1 MMNKVSR
8 VSVFVLLLVS
18 YQSMADNH
26 VTSSKFPV
34 SSIPDPLSQSSDLSP
49 PYASDTKFN
58 ASSDLIL
65 AHNSTKSAHSSVKKE
80 TEDGLFILGRHEWIL
95 LASSTEYFAAYI
107 DPVSTNSRIGVSDL
121 VEFERDGKD
130 WVKFKLLDKE
140 YKFAILEKVKVQ
152 EKSDK
157 PLPVVKLRTKLG
169 DINEEIEYVLINGGN
184 GIVLGENFLRDLAI
198 QNRKYDYIQGRAKK

>member
-8 VSVFVLLLVS
+8 VSAFVLLLAS

-34 SSIPDPLSQSSDLSP
+34 SSIPDPLSQPSDLFLP
-49 PYASDTKFN
+49 DTSDTQFN
-58 ASSDLIL
+58 TSSDLIL
-65 AHNSTKSAHSSVKKE
+65 AHKSTKSANSSVKKE
-80 TEDGLFILGRHEWIL
+80 TQDGLFILGLHEWIL
-95 LASSTEYFAAYI
+95 LASSTQYFSAYI
-107 DPVSTNSRIGVSDL
+107 DPVSENSRIGVKDL

-140 YKFAILEKVKVQ
+140 YKFAILEKVKVP

-157 PLPVVKLRTKLG
+157 SLPVVKLRTKLG

-198 QNRKYDYIQGRAKK
+198 QNRKYDYIQGRVKK